1 MEKSKLYGQ
10 LKKFKLYGHTK
21 QMMKVISS
29 IINNLI
35 DKISILLNS
44 MLLIM
49 ITSLI
54 IIILGR
60 FFFAWGNIAMQEF
73 VMYLHS
79 TIFMIGICYVCK
91 EKSHVSI
98 DIFSRNYTE
107 SKKIKINLLFDFIFL
122 IPFSIFI
129 IYISFD
135 MVTASWNILEG
146 SGEAG
151 GLDFVYLLKT
161 LIPVTGFLILL
172 SSISNIIDNFGRLK

>member
-1 MEKSKLYGQ
+1 MKFLSSRINNFIDMVSKL
-10 LKKFKLYGHTK
+10 
-21 QMMKVISS
+21 
-29 IINNLI
+29 LI
-35 DKISILLNS
+35 G
-44 MLLIM
+44 MLIIM
-49 ITSLI
+49 IAILI
-54 IIILGR
+54 VIILGR
-60 FFFAWGNIAMQEF
+60 YFFAWGSVAIQEF

-107 SKKIKINLLFDFIFL
+107 PRKIKINLLFDFIFL